1 MLLALS
7 YIEANGFQGQQP
19 SRTTPA
25 PTVHQQVL
33 SALQKQAQR
42 LSAWEQFFFISP
54 FFNCSSSSILTQDF
68 IAPSGKGI
76 TPDSL
81 LTGVGQMCMCA
92 QQSVNNDD
100 VSVLK
105 HKFYWQ
111 LEC

>member
-1 MLLALS
+1 MGTGL
-7 YIEANGFQGQQP
+7 
-19 SRTTPA
+19 
-25 PTVHQQVL
+25 
-33 SALQKQAQR
+33 
-42 LSAWEQFFFISP
+42 FFFSTP
-54 FFNCSSSSILTQDF
+54 TFFFNCSSSSILTQDF

-111 LEC
+111 LEREGESVLILKKGLGGFLVGWTGALGGGLEVNWVFFSIIWK